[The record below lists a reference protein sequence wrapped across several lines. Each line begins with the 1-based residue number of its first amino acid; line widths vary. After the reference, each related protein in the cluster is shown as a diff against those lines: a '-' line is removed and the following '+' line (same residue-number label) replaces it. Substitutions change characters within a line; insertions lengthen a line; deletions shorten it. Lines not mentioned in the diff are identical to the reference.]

1 MTWQPPFAVC
11 YYWGRILPINPQSA
25 KENAMV
31 SKQPV
36 CPQRVR
42 SVPKQFS
49 WLDHRLVHERYI
61 EQCSH
66 PAAALYLFLVTVSDA
81 KGLSFYGDDSI
92 MSRLSMDFTTLE
104 SARTNLM
111 QIGLIA
117 WKKPLYQV
125 LSLDPVREQ
134 NVRVSMDRP
143 LSLKDILNQ
152 AMGVAHD

>member
-1 MTWQPPFAVC
+1 
-11 YYWGRILPINPQSA
+11 
-25 KENAMV
+25 
-31 SKQPV
+31 
-36 CPQRVR
+36 
-42 SVPKQFS
+42 
-49 WLDHRLVHERYI
+49 
-61 EQCSH
+61 
-66 PAAALYLFLVTVSDA
+66 LYLFLVTVSDA